1 MKNKN
6 YAKVFGTDKV
16 ASKVFN
22 GEIALVIKKE
32 KNNFYKILFD
42 EKYYQIH
49 EKQIELLHWQY
60 PQEIYV
66 RDGSL
71 DDVNSKE
78 SKVCDPTKYG
88 NIANY
93 YARQGSLWI
102 RYIISP
108 ESLILSNIEDYDE
121 AEEKGFEYGNTVI
134 NINHLKKLLRKNKI
148 KEKEIE
154 SIINELIID
163 TD

>member
-78 SKVCDPTKYG
+78 SKVCDPTK
-88 NIANY
+88 
-93 YARQGSLWI
+93 
-102 RYIISP
+102 
-108 ESLILSNIEDYDE
+108 
-121 AEEKGFEYGNTVI
+121 
-134 NINHLKKLLRKNKI
+134 
-148 KEKEIE
+148 
-154 SIINELIID
+154 
-163 TD
+163 